1 MKTIFVLLP
10 TFILL
15 LFNSLS
21 GLPEGTEALQGGGS
35 FSTSGKEMIITAPNG
50 SIFKHDR
57 FNLDSDETVRFNQP
71 STQARVLNRITDS
84 SPSQINGKIQ
94 ANGQVYLVNPAG
106 VIFGEDSSVEA
117 ARLHVVAG
125 QLSDEDFTARRDRFS
140 NLSGLIANQ
149 GQIQADSVSLS
160 GGTVHNQGQILAP
173 DGYIALSAGTSVELS
188 ELDGSLAV
196 SLEKGYGNPSVR
208 NSSVMGDIAGQA
220 LFGSGILKASQV
232 NLSASAIHP
241 DGQIKADH
249 VVLAPYSYLNQSTIE
264 SSIHTPSLEIQST
277 STGLEVELGSP
288 QNEISNLRAQG
299 TFQKLGVSSR
309 STLSVETLPPSS
321 QDLPSSIQARHLD
334 LRSYEGD
341 LLIKDVISP
350 PQGATDSTLL
360 VAARGKVSL
369 GKPSS
374 DYSYLRRV
382 AYGQLLEETPEITYP
397 DDPSPSTPIPS
408 ESAFQIL
415 AANEVEMYDLSAS
428 LPPELVL
435 ALAKENPVFA
445 ALQSTSDLDL
455 EGLSDT
461 QLKVLL
467 EYGYLS
473 GYSYFL
479 KINPP
484 RPIPLSGAD
493 VFGGD
498 FSAVAKSESTEE
510 DSAEE
515 SEDSGESQTADR
527 AGTVGRVASAIPF
540 APITTPVLSPAASR
554 LLDDALNDQSEATLQ
569 RYLYK

>member
-1 MKTIFVLLP
+1 
-10 TFILL
+10 
-15 LFNSLS
+15 
-21 GLPEGTEALQGGGS
+21 
-35 FSTSGKEMIITAPNG
+35 
-50 SIFKHDR
+50 
-57 FNLDSDETVRFNQP
+57 
-71 STQARVLNRITDS
+71 
-84 SPSQINGKIQ
+84 
-94 ANGQVYLVNPAG
+94 
-106 VIFGEDSSVEA
+106 
-117 ARLHVVAG
+117 
-125 QLSDEDFTARRDRFS
+125 
-140 NLSGLIANQ
+140 
-149 GQIQADSVSLS
+149 
-160 GGTVHNQGQILAP
+160 
-173 DGYIALSAGTSVELS
+173 
-188 ELDGSLAV
+188 
-196 SLEKGYGNPSVR
+196 
-208 NSSVMGDIAGQA
+208 
-220 LFGSGILKASQV
+220 
-232 NLSASAIHP
+232 
-241 DGQIKADH
+241 
-249 VVLAPYSYLNQSTIE
+249 
-264 SSIHTPSLEIQST
+264 
-277 STGLEVELGSP
+277 VELGSP

-382 AYGQLLEETPEITYP
+382 AYGQLLEETPEITYS

-479 KINPP
+479 QTN
-484 RPIPLSGAD
+484 RLSGAD

-498 FSAVAKSESTEE
+498 FSAVAKEESTE
-510 DSAEE
+510 DSSTGDDE
-515 SEDSGESQTADR
+515 SEGSQTADG
-527 AGTVGRVASAIPF
+527 AGSVGRVASAIPF
-540 APITTPVLSPAASR
+540 APITMPVLSPAASR

-569 RYLYK
+569 RYLRK